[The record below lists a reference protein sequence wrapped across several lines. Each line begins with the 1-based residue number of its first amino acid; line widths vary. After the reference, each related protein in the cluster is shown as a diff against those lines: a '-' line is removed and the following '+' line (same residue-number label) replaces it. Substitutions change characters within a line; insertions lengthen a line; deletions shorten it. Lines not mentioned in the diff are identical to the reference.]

1 MGPKNVFAA
10 VLCTTLMGWSGMTIA
25 DEYRSGEF
33 FTLDLSKAVL
43 SPKPLGPPTQFAPV
57 PIEARADRVEPR
69 ASAGRARRVTPAKTH
84 VAKTPA
90 TRQRA
95 DKSRAA
101 ARTKPA
107 RPRLARPRGNPLDAQ
122 ARDTRIQVWPCRS
135 GGICNWK

>member
-1 MGPKNVFAA
+1 MGPKSVFAA
-10 VLCTTLMGWSGMTIA
+10 VLCTTLMGWSGLTIA
-25 DEYRSGEF
+25 DEYRPDEF
-33 FTLDLSKAVL
+33 FNLDLSRAVL
-43 SPKPLGPPTQFAPV
+43 SPKPLGPATQFAPV
-57 PIEARADRVEPR
+57 PIEARADRVEPQ
-69 ASAGRARRVTPAKTH
+69 ASAGQARRVTPAKTH
-84 VAKTPA
+84 AKTHA

-95 DKSRAA
+95 DKPRAA